1 MSEDSE
7 KNNEEGKRK
16 RYDAESKMFEK
27 SKKVFRTP
35 DRNPKP
41 YEKTEDDGELKEMML
56 ELLADNKR
64 KAKETEEMKALMES
78 MVNEI
83 KGMREE
89 NKEDRKQIK
98 ALTKENERINKEMI
112 DMKQQIKNMEITLER
127 VQKQEKK
134 NNLIV
139 KGLTIENEDEE
150 EVKTYIG
157 WGRQKRNWE
166 DRRGSGGERKGK
178 KLKKEHGSDGLETTK
193 ATKGI
198 LEGVRRKEN
207 GKSQI
212 GKNNEQKKSENRIRG
227 KIPTINLGTWNLRGI
242 NEEGAVKSL
251 TQEMEKYKMDIVA
264 LQETHL
270 KESSIQEIDDYILF
284 NGGSTKGYLGVG
296 FIVNKELKQDIR
308 NFEKISDRMCVLHI
322 KKKTKCISIINIH
335 APRNGEESH
344 SSRP

>member
-1 MSEDSE
+1 MSDSE

-16 RYDAESKMFEK
+16 RYDAESNVFEK
-27 SKKVFRTP
+27 SKKVF
-35 DRNPKP
+35 RNPKP

-157 WGRQKRNWE
+157 NFIQNELDIEVDITNTTMISNKIHVIKVKSFKQKMEILKN
-166 DRRGSGGERKGK
+166 KN
-178 KLKKEHGSDGLETTK
+178 KLKRKKGDKVYLEC
-193 ATKGI
+193 
-198 LEGVRRKEN
+198 
-207 GKSQI
+207 
-212 GKNNEQKKSENRIRG
+212 
-227 KIPTINLGTWNLRGI
+227 
-242 NEEGAVKSL
+242 
-251 TQEMEKYKMDIVA
+251 
-264 LQETHL
+264 
-270 KESSIQEIDDYILF
+270 DYT
-284 NGGSTKGYLGVG
+284 S
-296 FIVNKELKQDIR
+296 KELENQKQMRIYGDIEKKKGR
-308 NFEKISDRMCVLHI
+308 NVKLGYNFVVIDGKRIKWNDRMG
-322 KKKTKCISIINIH
+322 KT
-335 APRNGEESH
+335 EEEVEE
-344 SSRP
+344 REKVKN